1 MEDIRADVCV
11 IGAGSGGLSVA
22 SGAAQLGAK
31 TVLIERGAMGGDC
44 LNVGCVP
51 SKALLH
57 VAHTASLIRRAG
69 PLGISVS
76 EPEVDYAGAMA
87 HVRRAIERIEPHD
100 SQERFE
106 GLGVRVIRDTG
117 RFIDARRVQAGDARI
132 RAKYFVIATGSAPA
146 VPAIP
151 GLDAVP
157 FLTNETLFSR
167 TEAPRHLAIIGAGP
181 IGVEMAQAHQ
191 RLGCQV
197 TLIEA
202 QPRILPRDDAELSAL
217 LAEQL
222 QADGIDLHL
231 GTTVAAVS
239 GKAGDIRVDLQA
251 ADGSAKGAIQ
261 EPAQE
266 PVQASHLLI
275 AAGRRPVTDGLG
287 LDAAGIRHSEAG
299 IAVGPNLRTN
309 RRHVFAMGDV
319 IGGEGFTHLAG
330 HHASVVV
337 REMLF
342 RLPSR
347 VATSAIPRVTYTAPE
362 LAQIGLTEAEA
373 TAAGLAPRTETLRV
387 DGNDRFVAENIASG
401 PEAGLAKLVFD
412 GRRGK
417 LIGAAILAPGA
428 GDLIGPLGHVIEGR
442 LKLSAIA
449 SQMLPYPTHAE
460 IPKRAAG
467 MHLATALF
475 APRTRRL
482 ISWLLKLPG

>member
-11 IGAGSGGLSVA
+11 IGAGSGGLNVA

-31 TVLIERGAMGGDC
+31 AVLIERGAMGGDC

-117 RFIDARRVQAGDARI
+117 RFIDARTVQAGDSRI

-146 VPAIP
+146 IPAIP
-151 GLDAVP
+151 GLDSVP
-157 FLTNETLFSR
+157 FLTNESLFSR

-202 QPRILPRDDAELSAL
+202 QSSILPRDDAELSAL
-217 LAEQL
+217 LAQQL
-222 QADGIDLHL
+222 QGDGVDLRL

-239 GKAGDIRVDLQA
+239 GKAGDIRVELQA

-261 EPAQE
+261 DSI
-266 PVQASHLLI
+266 QASHLLI
-275 AAGRRPVTDGLG
+275 ATGRRPVTDGLG
-287 LDAAGIRHSEAG
+287 LEAAGITHSAAG

-319 IGGEGFTHLAG
+319 IGGEGFTHLAA
-330 HHASVVV
+330 HHASVIV

-442 LKLSAIA
+442 LKLSAVA

-467 MHLATALF
+467 MHLAEVLF

>member
-11 IGAGSGGLSVA
+11 IGAGSGGLNVA

-31 TVLIERGAMGGDC
+31 AVLIERGAMGGDC

-117 RFIDARRVQAGDARI
+117 RFIDARTVQAGDSRI

-146 VPAIP
+146 IPAIP
-151 GLDAVP
+151 GLDSVP
-157 FLTNETLFSR
+157 FLTNESLFSR

-202 QPRILPRDDAELSAL
+202 QSSILPRDDAELSAL

-222 QADGIDLHL
+222 QGDGVDLRL

-239 GKAGDIRVDLQA
+239 GKAGDIQVELQA
-251 ADGSAKGAIQ
+251 ADGSAENAIQ
-261 EPAQE
+261 DPI
-266 PVQASHLLI
+266 QASHLLI
-275 AAGRRPVTDGLG
+275 ATGRRPVTDGLG
-287 LDAAGIRHSEAG
+287 LDAAGITHSAAG

-319 IGGEGFTHLAG
+319 IGGEGFTHLAA
-330 HHASVVV
+330 HHASVIV

-373 TAAGLAPRTETLRV
+373 AAAGLAPCTETLRV

-417 LIGAAILAPGA
+417 LVGAAILAPGA

-442 LKLSAIA
+442 LKLSAVA

-467 MHLATALF
+467 MHLAEVLF

>member
-11 IGAGSGGLSVA
+11 IGAGSGGLNVA

-117 RFIDARRVQAGDARI
+117 RFIDARTVQAGDSRI

-146 VPAIP
+146 IPAIP
-151 GLDAVP
+151 GLDSVP

-217 LAEQL
+217 LTGQL
-222 QADGIDLHL
+222 QADGIDLRL
-231 GTTVAAVS
+231 GATVAAVS
-239 GKAGDIRVDLQA
+239 GKAGDIRVELQTS
-251 ADGSAKGAIQ
+251 DGNAQ

-266 PVQASHLLI
+266 PIKVSHLLI
-275 AAGRRPVTDGLG
+275 ATGRRPVTDGLG
-287 LDAAGIRHSEAG
+287 LDTAGITHSAAG

-319 IGGEGFTHLAG
+319 IGGEGFTHLAA
-330 HHASVVV
+330 HHASVIV

-417 LIGAAILAPGA
+417 LIGASILAPGA

-442 LKLSAIA
+442 LKLSAVA

-467 MHLATALF
+467 MHLAEVLF

>member
-1 MEDIRADVCV
+1 MEAIRADVCV
-11 IGAGSGGLSVA
+11 IGAGSGGLNVA

-117 RFIDARRVQAGDARI
+117 RFIDARTVQAGDSRI

-146 VPAIP
+146 IPAIP
-151 GLDAVP
+151 GLDSVP

-202 QPRILPRDDAELSAL
+202 QSSILPRDDAELSAL
-217 LAEQL
+217 LAQQL
-222 QADGIDLHL
+222 QGDGVDLRL
-231 GTTVAAVS
+231 GATVAAVS
-239 GKAGDIRVDLQA
+239 GKAGDIRVELQA
-251 ADGSAKGAIQ
+251 GDGSAKGAIQ
-261 EPAQE
+261 DSI
-266 PVQASHLLI
+266 QASHLLI
-275 AAGRRPVTDGLG
+275 ATGRRPVTDGLG
-287 LDAAGIRHSEAG
+287 LDAAGITHSAAG

-319 IGGEGFTHLAG
+319 IGGEGFTHLAA
-330 HHASVVV
+330 HHASVIV

-417 LIGAAILAPGA
+417 LVGAAILAPGA

-442 LKLSAIA
+442 LKLSAVA

-467 MHLATALF
+467 MHLAEVLF

>member
-11 IGAGSGGLSVA
+11 IGAGSGGLNVA

-31 TVLIERGAMGGDC
+31 AVLIERGAMGGDC

-117 RFIDARRVQAGDARI
+117 RFIDARTVQAGDSRI

-146 VPAIP
+146 IPAIP
-151 GLDAVP
+151 GLDSVP
-157 FLTNETLFSR
+157 FLTNESLFSR

-202 QPRILPRDDAELSAL
+202 QSSILPRDDAELSAL
-217 LAEQL
+217 LTQQL
-222 QADGIDLHL
+222 RADGVDLRL
-231 GTTVAAVS
+231 GATVAAVS
-239 GKAGDIRVDLQA
+239 GKAGDIQVELQA
-251 ADGSAKGAIQ
+251 GDGSAKDSIQ
-261 EPAQE
+261 
-266 PVQASHLLI
+266 VSIQASHLLI
-275 AAGRRPVTDGLG
+275 ATGRRPVTDGLG
-287 LDAAGIRHSEAG
+287 LDAAGITHSAAG

-319 IGGEGFTHLAG
+319 IGGEGFTHLAA
-330 HHASVVV
+330 HHASVIV

-442 LKLSAIA
+442 LKLSAVA

-467 MHLATALF
+467 MHLAEVLF

>member
-1 MEDIRADVCV
+1 M
-11 IGAGSGGLSVA
+11 A

-57 VAHTASLIRRAG
+57 VAHTASLIRHAG

-106 GLGVRVIRDTG
+106 SLGVRVIRDTG
-117 RFIDARRVQAGDARI
+117 RFIDARTVQAGDARI

-217 LAEQL
+217 LAGHLE
-222 QADGIDLHL
+222 ADGIDLRL

-261 EPAQE
+261 DSI
-266 PVQASHLLI
+266 QATHLLI

-330 HHASVVV
+330 HHASVIV

-347 VATSAIPRVTYTAPE
+347 VATSAVPRVTYT
-362 LAQIGLTEAEA
+362 
-373 TAAGLAPRTETLRV
+373 
-387 DGNDRFVAENIASG
+387 
-401 PEAGLAKLVFD
+401 
-412 GRRGK
+412 
-417 LIGAAILAPGA
+417 
-428 GDLIGPLGHVIEGR
+428 
-442 LKLSAIA
+442 
-449 SQMLPYPTHAE
+449 
-460 IPKRAAG
+460 
-467 MHLATALF
+467 
-475 APRTRRL
+475 
-482 ISWLLKLPG
+482 

>member
-11 IGAGSGGLSVA
+11 IGAGSGGLNVA

-31 TVLIERGAMGGDC
+31 AVLIERGAMGGDC

-117 RFIDARRVQAGDARI
+117 RFIDARTVQAGDSRI

-146 VPAIP
+146 IPAIP
-151 GLDAVP
+151 GLDSVP
-157 FLTNETLFSR
+157 FLTNESLFSR

-202 QPRILPRDDAELSAL
+202 QSSILPRDDAELSAL

-222 QADGIDLHL
+222 QGDGVDLRL

-239 GKAGDIRVDLQA
+239 GKAGDIQVELQA
-251 ADGSAKGAIQ
+251 ADGSAENAIQ
-261 EPAQE
+261 DPI
-266 PVQASHLLI
+266 QASHLLI
-275 AAGRRPVTDGLG
+275 ATGRRPVTDGLG
-287 LDAAGIRHSEAG
+287 LEAAGITHSAAG

-319 IGGEGFTHLAG
+319 IGGEGFTHLAA
-330 HHASVVV
+330 HHASVIV

-373 TAAGLAPRTETLRV
+373 AAAGLAPCTETLRV

-417 LIGAAILAPGA
+417 PVGAAILAPGA

-442 LKLSAIA
+442 LKLSAVA

-467 MHLATALF
+467 MHLAEVLF

>member
-11 IGAGSGGLSVA
+11 IGAGSGGLNVA

-31 TVLIERGAMGGDC
+31 AVLIERGAMGGDC

-117 RFIDARRVQAGDARI
+117 RFIDARTVQAGDSRI

-146 VPAIP
+146 IPAIP
-151 GLDAVP
+151 GLDSVP
-157 FLTNETLFSR
+157 FLTNESLFSR

-202 QPRILPRDDAELSAL
+202 QSSILPRDDAELSAL

-222 QADGIDLHL
+222 QGDGVDLRL

-239 GKAGDIRVDLQA
+239 GKAGDIQVELQA
-251 ADGSAKGAIQ
+251 ADGSAENAIQ
-261 EPAQE
+261 DPI
-266 PVQASHLLI
+266 QASHLLI
-275 AAGRRPVTDGLG
+275 ATGRRPVTDGLG
-287 LDAAGIRHSEAG
+287 LDAAGITHSAAG

-319 IGGEGFTHLAG
+319 IGGEGFTHLAA
-330 HHASVVV
+330 HHASVIV

-417 LIGAAILAPGA
+417 LVGAAILAPGA

-442 LKLSAIA
+442 LKLSAVA
-449 SQMLPYPTHAE
+449 SQMLPYPTHVE

-467 MHLATALF
+467 MHLAEVLF

>member
-11 IGAGSGGLSVA
+11 IGAGSGGLNVA

-87 HVRRAIERIEPHD
+87 HVRRAIARIEPHD

-106 GLGVRVIRDTG
+106 GLGVRVLRDTG
-117 RFIDARRVQAGDARI
+117 RFIDARTVQAGDSRI

-146 VPAIP
+146 IPAIP
-151 GLDAVP
+151 GLDSVP

-202 QPRILPRDDAELSAL
+202 QSSILPRDDAELSAL
-217 LAEQL
+217 LTQQL
-222 QADGIDLHL
+222 RADGVDLRL

-239 GKAGDIRVDLQA
+239 GKAGDIQVELQA
-251 ADGSAKGAIQ
+251 ADGSAEGAIQ
-261 EPAQE
+261 DPI
-266 PVQASHLLI
+266 QASHLLI
-275 AAGRRPVTDGLG
+275 ATGRRPVTDGLG
-287 LDAAGIRHSEAG
+287 LDAAGITHSAAG

-319 IGGEGFTHLAG
+319 IGGEGFTHLAA
-330 HHASVVV
+330 HHASVIV

-442 LKLSAIA
+442 LKLSAVA
-449 SQMLPYPTHAE
+449 SQVLPYPTHAE

-467 MHLATALF
+467 MHLAEVLF

>member
-11 IGAGSGGLSVA
+11 IGAGSGGLNVA

-31 TVLIERGAMGGDC
+31 AVLIERGAMGGDC

-117 RFIDARRVQAGDARI
+117 RFIDARTVQAGDSRI

-146 VPAIP
+146 IPAIP
-151 GLDAVP
+151 GLDSVP
-157 FLTNETLFSR
+157 FLTNESLFSR

-202 QPRILPRDDAELSAL
+202 QSSILPRDDAELSAL
-217 LAEQL
+217 LTQQL
-222 QADGIDLHL
+222 RADGVDLRL
-231 GTTVAAVS
+231 GATVAAVS
-239 GKAGDIRVDLQA
+239 GKAGDIQVELQA
-251 ADGSAKGAIQ
+251 GDGSAKGAIQ
-261 EPAQE
+261 DSI
-266 PVQASHLLI
+266 QASHLLI
-275 AAGRRPVTDGLG
+275 ATGRRPVTDGLG
-287 LDAAGIRHSEAG
+287 LDAAGITHSAAG

-319 IGGEGFTHLAG
+319 IGGEGFTHLAA
-330 HHASVVV
+330 HHASVIV

-417 LIGAAILAPGA
+417 LVGAAILAPGA

-442 LKLSAIA
+442 LKLSAVA

-467 MHLATALF
+467 MHLAEVLF

>member
-11 IGAGSGGLSVA
+11 IGAGSGGLNVA

-31 TVLIERGAMGGDC
+31 AVLIERGAMGGDC

-87 HVRRAIERIEPHD
+87 HVRRAIERVEPHD

-117 RFIDARRVQAGDARI
+117 RFIDARTVQAGDSRI

-146 VPAIP
+146 IPAIP
-151 GLDAVP
+151 GLDSVP
-157 FLTNETLFSR
+157 FLTNESLFSR

-181 IGVEMAQAHQ
+181 IGVEMAQAHR

-202 QPRILPRDDAELSAL
+202 QSSILPRDDAELSAL

-222 QADGIDLHL
+222 QGDGVDLRL

-239 GKAGDIRVDLQA
+239 GKAGDIRVELQA
-251 ADGSAKGAIQ
+251 GDGSAKGAIQ
-261 EPAQE
+261 DSI
-266 PVQASHLLI
+266 QASHLLI
-275 AAGRRPVTDGLG
+275 ATGRRPVTDGLG
-287 LDAAGIRHSEAG
+287 LDAAGITHSAAG
-299 IAVGPNLRTN
+299 IVVGPNLRTN

-319 IGGEGFTHLAG
+319 IGGEGFTHLAA
-330 HHASVVV
+330 HHASVIV

-373 TAAGLAPRTETLRV
+373 AAAGLAPRTETLRV

-417 LIGAAILAPGA
+417 LVGAAILAPGA

-442 LKLSAIA
+442 LKLSAVA

-467 MHLATALF
+467 MHLAEVLF

>member
-11 IGAGSGGLSVA
+11 IGAGSGGLNVA

-76 EPEVDYAGAMA
+76 EPEVDYAGTMA

-106 GLGVRVIRDTG
+106 SLGVRVIRDTG
-117 RFIDARRVQAGDARI
+117 HFIDARTVQAGDSRI

-146 VPAIP
+146 IPAIP
-151 GLDAVP
+151 GLDSVP
-157 FLTNETLFSR
+157 FLTNESLFSR

-202 QPRILPRDDAELSAL
+202 QSSILPRDDAELSAL
-217 LAEQL
+217 LARQL
-222 QADGIDLHL
+222 RADGVDLRL

-239 GKAGDIRVDLQA
+239 GKAGDIRVELQA
-251 ADGSAKGAIQ
+251 GDGSAKGAIQ
-261 EPAQE
+261 DSI
-266 PVQASHLLI
+266 QASHLLI
-275 AAGRRPVTDGLG
+275 ATGRRPVTDGLG
-287 LDAAGIRHSEAG
+287 LDAAGITHSAAG

-319 IGGEGFTHLAG
+319 IGGEGFTHLAA
-330 HHASVVV
+330 HHASVIV

-417 LIGAAILAPGA
+417 LVGAAILAPGA
-428 GDLIGPLGHVIEGR
+428 GDLIGPLGQVIEGR
-442 LKLSAIA
+442 LKLSAVA

-467 MHLATALF
+467 MHLAEVLF

>member
-1 MEDIRADVCV
+1 MEAIRADVCV

-76 EPEVDYAGAMA
+76 EPEVDYASAIA

-117 RFIDARRVQAGDARI
+117 RFIDARTMQAGDSRI

-151 GLDAVP
+151 GLDSVP
-157 FLTNETLFSR
+157 FLTNETLFSQ

-202 QPRILPRDDAELSAL
+202 QSSILPRDDAELSAL
-217 LAEQL
+217 LAGHL
-222 QADGIDLHL
+222 QADGVDLRL

-251 ADGSAKGAIQ
+251 GDGSAKGAIQ
-261 EPAQE
+261 DSI
-266 PVQASHLLI
+266 QASHLLI
-275 AAGRRPVTDGLG
+275 ATGRRPVTDGLG
-287 LDAAGIRHSEAG
+287 LDAAGISHSAAG

-412 GRRGK
+412 GRLGK
-417 LIGAAILAPGA
+417 LIGASILAPGA

-442 LKLSAIA
+442 LKLSAVA

-475 APRTRRL
+475 APRTQRL

>member
-11 IGAGSGGLSVA
+11 IGAGSGGLNVA

-31 TVLIERGAMGGDC
+31 AVLIERGAMGGDC

-117 RFIDARRVQAGDARI
+117 HFIDARTVQAGDSRI

-146 VPAIP
+146 IPAIP
-151 GLDAVP
+151 GLDSVP
-157 FLTNETLFSR
+157 FLTNESLFSR

-202 QPRILPRDDAELSAL
+202 QSSILPRDDAELSAL
-217 LAEQL
+217 LAQQL
-222 QADGIDLHL
+222 RADGVDLRL

-239 GKAGDIRVDLQA
+239 GKAGDIRVELQA
-251 ADGSAKGAIQ
+251 GDGSAKGAIQ
-261 EPAQE
+261 DSI
-266 PVQASHLLI
+266 QASHLLI
-275 AAGRRPVTDGLG
+275 ATGRRPVTDGLG
-287 LDAAGIRHSEAG
+287 LDAAGITHSAAG

-319 IGGEGFTHLAG
+319 IGGEGFTHLAA
-330 HHASVVV
+330 HHASVIV

-373 TAAGLAPRTETLRV
+373 TAAVLAPRTETLRV

-442 LKLSAIA
+442 LKLSAVA

-467 MHLATALF
+467 MHLAEVLF

>member
-11 IGAGSGGLSVA
+11 IGAGSGGLNVA

-57 VAHTASLIRRAG
+57 VAHTTSLIRRAG

-117 RFIDARRVQAGDARI
+117 RFTNARTVQAGDSRI

-146 VPAIP
+146 IPAIP
-151 GLDAVP
+151 GLDSVP
-157 FLTNETLFSR
+157 FLTNENLFSR

-202 QPRILPRDDAELSAL
+202 QSSILPTDDAELSAL
-217 LAEQL
+217 LTEQL
-222 QADGIDLHL
+222 RADGVDLRL
-231 GTTVAAVS
+231 GAAVAAVS
-239 GKAGDIRVDLQA
+239 GKAGDIRIEMQA
-251 ADGSAKGAIQ
+251 GDGST
-261 EPAQE
+261 PDMT
-266 PVQASHLLI
+266 QASHLLI
-275 AAGRRPVTDGLG
+275 ATGRRPVIDGLG
-287 LDAAGIRHSEAG
+287 LDAAGITHSPAG

-319 IGGEGFTHLAG
+319 IGGEGFTHLAA
-330 HHASVVV
+330 HHASVIV

-347 VATSAIPRVTYTAPE
+347 VSTSAIPRVTFTAPE

-373 TAAGLAPRTETLRV
+373 SAAGLAPRTETLRV
-387 DGNDRFVAENIASG
+387 DGNDRFVAENIGSG

-412 GRRGK
+412 GRCGK
-417 LIGAAILAPGA
+417 LVGAAILAPGA
-428 GDLIGPLGHVIEGR
+428 GDLIGQLGHVIEGR
-442 LKLSAIA
+442 LKLSAVA

-467 MHLATALF
+467 MHLAKALF

>member
-11 IGAGSGGLSVA
+11 IGAGSGGLNVA

-100 SQERFE
+100 SKERFE
-106 GLGVRVIRDTG
+106 SLGVRVIRDTG
-117 RFIDARRVQAGDARI
+117 RFIDARTVQAGDARI

-167 TEAPRHLAIIGAGP
+167 SEAPRHLAIIGAGP

-217 LAEQL
+217 LAAQL
-222 QADGIDLHL
+222 QADGVTLRL
-231 GTTVAAVS
+231 CATVAAVS
-239 GKAGDIRVDLQA
+239 GKAGDIRIELHSS
-251 ADGSAKGAIQ
+251 DGTAPG
-261 EPAQE
+261 PAQE
-266 PVQASHLLI
+266 PVQATHLLI

-287 LDAAGIRHSEAG
+287 LDAAGIRHSKAG

-330 HHASVVV
+330 HHASVIV

-347 VATSAIPRVTYTAPE
+347 VATSAVPRVTYTAPE

-373 TAAGLAPRTETLRV
+373 SAAGLAPRAETLRV
-387 DGNDRFVAENIASG
+387 DGNDRFVAENIAIG

-467 MHLATALF
+467 MHLAKALF

>member
-11 IGAGSGGLSVA
+11 IGAGSGGLNVA

-31 TVLIERGAMGGDC
+31 AVLIERGAMGGDC

-87 HVRRAIERIEPHD
+87 HVRRAIKRIEPHD

-117 RFIDARRVQAGDARI
+117 RFIDARTVQAGDSRI

-146 VPAIP
+146 IPAIP
-151 GLDAVP
+151 GLDSVP
-157 FLTNETLFSR
+157 FLTNESLFSR

-202 QPRILPRDDAELSAL
+202 QSSILPRDDAELSAL
-217 LAEQL
+217 LTQQL
-222 QADGIDLHL
+222 RADGVDLRL
-231 GTTVAAVS
+231 GATVAAVS
-239 GKAGDIRVDLQA
+239 GKAGDIQVELQA
-251 ADGSAKGAIQ
+251 GDGSAKDSIQ
-261 EPAQE
+261 DSI
-266 PVQASHLLI
+266 QASHLLI
-275 AAGRRPVTDGLG
+275 ATGRRPVTDGLG
-287 LDAAGIRHSEAG
+287 LDAAGITHSAAG

-319 IGGEGFTHLAG
+319 IGGEGFTHLAA
-330 HHASVVV
+330 HHASVIV

-442 LKLSAIA
+442 LKLSAVA

-467 MHLATALF
+467 MHLAEVLF

>member
-117 RFIDARRVQAGDARI
+117 RFIDARTVQAGDSRI

-151 GLDAVP
+151 GLDSVP

-202 QPRILPRDDAELSAL
+202 QSSILPRDDAELSAL
-217 LAEQL
+217 LAGHL
-222 QADGIDLHL
+222 QADGVDLRL

-251 ADGSAKGAIQ
+251 GDGSAKGAIQ
-261 EPAQE
+261 DSI
-266 PVQASHLLI
+266 QASHLLI
-275 AAGRRPVTDGLG
+275 ATGRRPVTDGLG
-287 LDAAGIRHSEAG
+287 LDAAGISHSAAG
-299 IAVGPNLRTN
+299 IAAGPNLRTN

-412 GRRGK
+412 GRLGK
-417 LIGAAILAPGA
+417 LIGASILAPGA

-442 LKLSAIA
+442 LKLSAVA

-475 APRTRRL
+475 APRTQRL

>member
-1 MEDIRADVCV
+1 
-11 IGAGSGGLSVA
+11 
-22 SGAAQLGAK
+22 
-31 TVLIERGAMGGDC
+31 

-100 SQERFE
+100 SEERFE

-117 RFIDARRVQAGDARI
+117 RFIDARTVQAGDSSI

-151 GLDAVP
+151 GLDGVP
-157 FLTNETLFSR
+157 FLTNETLFSQ
-167 TEAPRHLAIIGAGP
+167 TEAPRHIAIIGAGA

-202 QPRILPRDDAELSAL
+202 QSSILPRDDAELSAL
-217 LAEQL
+217 LAGHL
-222 QADGIDLHL
+222 QADGVDLRL

-251 ADGSAKGAIQ
+251 GDGSAKGATQDSI
-261 EPAQE
+261 
-266 PVQASHLLI
+266 QASHLLI
-275 AAGRRPVTDGLG
+275 ATGRRPVTDGLG
-287 LDAAGIRHSEAG
+287 LDAAGISHSAAG

-417 LIGAAILAPGA
+417 LIGASFLAPGA

-442 LKLSAIA
+442 LKLSAVA

>member
-11 IGAGSGGLSVA
+11 IGAGSGGLNVA

-117 RFIDARRVQAGDARI
+117 RFIDARTVQAGDSRI

-146 VPAIP
+146 IPAIP
-151 GLDAVP
+151 GLDSVP

-217 LAEQL
+217 LTGQL
-222 QADGIDLHL
+222 QADGIDLRL
-231 GTTVAAVS
+231 GATVAAVS
-239 GKAGDIRVDLQA
+239 GKAGDIRVELQTS
-251 ADGSAKGAIQ
+251 DGTAQ

-266 PVQASHLLI
+266 PIKVSHLLI
-275 AAGRRPVTDGLG
+275 ATGRRPVTDGLG
-287 LDAAGIRHSEAG
+287 LDTAGITHSAAG

-319 IGGEGFTHLAG
+319 IGGEGFTHLAA
-330 HHASVVV
+330 HHASVIV

-417 LIGAAILAPGA
+417 LIGASILAPGA

-442 LKLSAIA
+442 LKLSAVA

-467 MHLATALF
+467 MHLAEVLF

>member
-11 IGAGSGGLSVA
+11 IGAGSGGLNVA

-117 RFIDARRVQAGDARI
+117 RFIDARTVQAGDSRI

-146 VPAIP
+146 IPAIP
-151 GLDAVP
+151 GLDSVP

-217 LAEQL
+217 LTGQL
-222 QADGIDLHL
+222 QADGIDLRL
-231 GTTVAAVS
+231 GATVAAVS
-239 GKAGDIRVDLQA
+239 GKAGDIRVELQTS
-251 ADGSAKGAIQ
+251 DGTAQK
-261 EPAQE
+261 PAQE
-266 PVQASHLLI
+266 PIKVSHLLI
-275 AAGRRPVTDGLG
+275 ATGRRPVTDGLG
-287 LDAAGIRHSEAG
+287 LDTAGITHSAAG

-319 IGGEGFTHLAG
+319 IGGEGFTHLAA
-330 HHASVVV
+330 HHASVIV

-417 LIGAAILAPGA
+417 LIGASILAPGA

-442 LKLSAIA
+442 LKLSAVA

-467 MHLATALF
+467 MHLAEVLF

>member
-87 HVRRAIERIEPHD
+87 HVQRAIERIEPHD

-106 GLGVRVIRDTG
+106 SLGVRVIRDTG
-117 RFIDARRVQAGDARI
+117 RFIDARTVKAGDARI

-217 LAEQL
+217 LAAQL
-222 QADGIDLHL
+222 QADGIDLRL

-261 EPAQE
+261 DSL
-266 PVQASHLLI
+266 QATHLLI

-299 IAVGPNLRTN
+299 IAVGSNLRTN

-330 HHASVVV
+330 HHASVIV

-347 VATSAIPRVTYTAPE
+347 VATSAVPRVTYTAPE

-373 TAAGLAPRTETLRV
+373 SAAGLAPRTETLRV

-417 LIGAAILAPGA
+417 LIGAAILA
-428 GDLIGPLGHVIEGR
+428 
-442 LKLSAIA
+442 
-449 SQMLPYPTHAE
+449 
-460 IPKRAAG
+460 
-467 MHLATALF
+467 
-475 APRTRRL
+475 
-482 ISWLLKLPG
+482 

>member
-117 RFIDARRVQAGDARI
+117 RFIDARTVQAGDARI

-217 LAEQL
+217 LAAQL
-222 QADGIDLHL
+222 QADGVTLRL
-231 GTTVAAVS
+231 GASVAAVS
-239 GKAGDIRVDLQA
+239 GKAGDIQIELHSS
-251 ADGSAKGAIQ
+251 DGTTRD
-261 EPAQE
+261 PAQE
-266 PVQASHLLI
+266 PVKASHLLI
-275 AAGRRPVTDGLG
+275 AAGRLPVTDGLG

-330 HHASVVV
+330 HHASVIV

-347 VATSAIPRVTYTAPE
+347 VATSAVPRVTYTAPE

-373 TAAGLAPRTETLRV
+373 SAAGLTPRTETLRV

-412 GRRGK
+412 GHRGR

-449 SQMLPYPTHAE
+449 SQILPYPTHAE

-467 MHLATALF
+467 MHLAKALF

>member
-1 MEDIRADVCV
+1 
-11 IGAGSGGLSVA
+11 
-22 SGAAQLGAK
+22 
-31 TVLIERGAMGGDC
+31 
-44 LNVGCVP
+44 
-51 SKALLH
+51 
-57 VAHTASLIRRAG
+57 
-69 PLGISVS
+69 
-76 EPEVDYAGAMA
+76 
-87 HVRRAIERIEPHD
+87 
-100 SQERFE
+100 
-106 GLGVRVIRDTG
+106 
-117 RFIDARRVQAGDARI
+117 
-132 RAKYFVIATGSAPA
+132 
-146 VPAIP
+146 IP
-151 GLDAVP
+151 GLDGVP
-157 FLTNETLFSR
+157 FLTNETLFSQ
-167 TEAPRHLAIIGAGP
+167 TEAPRHIAIIGAGA

-202 QPRILPRDDAELSAL
+202 QSSILPRDDAELSAL
-217 LAEQL
+217 LAGHL
-222 QADGIDLHL
+222 QADGVDLRL

-251 ADGSAKGAIQ
+251 GDGSAKGATQDSI
-261 EPAQE
+261 
-266 PVQASHLLI
+266 QASHLLI
-275 AAGRRPVTDGLG
+275 ATGRRPVTDGLG
-287 LDAAGIRHSEAG
+287 LDAAGISHSAAG

-417 LIGAAILAPGA
+417 LIGASFLAPGA

-442 LKLSAIA
+442 LKLSAVA

>member
-11 IGAGSGGLSVA
+11 IGAGSGGLNVA

-31 TVLIERGAMGGDC
+31 AVLIERGAMGGDC

-117 RFIDARRVQAGDARI
+117 RFIDARTVQAGDSRI

-146 VPAIP
+146 IPAIP
-151 GLDAVP
+151 GLDSVP

-202 QPRILPRDDAELSAL
+202 QSSILPRDDAELSAL
-217 LAEQL
+217 LAQQL
-222 QADGIDLHL
+222 QGDGVDLRL

-239 GKAGDIRVDLQA
+239 GKAGDIRVELQA
-251 ADGSAKGAIQ
+251 GDGSAKGAIQ
-261 EPAQE
+261 DSI
-266 PVQASHLLI
+266 QASHLLI
-275 AAGRRPVTDGLG
+275 ATGRRPVTDGLG
-287 LDAAGIRHSEAG
+287 LEAAGITHSAAG

-319 IGGEGFTHLAG
+319 IGGEGFTHLAA
-330 HHASVVV
+330 HHASVIV

-373 TAAGLAPRTETLRV
+373 TTAGLAPRTETLRV
-387 DGNDRFVAENIASG
+387 DGNDRFVAEDIASG

-442 LKLSAIA
+442 LKLSAVA

-467 MHLATALF
+467 MHLAEVLF

>member
-11 IGAGSGGLSVA
+11 IGAGSGGLNLA

-31 TVLIERGAMGGDC
+31 TVLIERGATGGDC

-87 HVRRAIERIEPHD
+87 HVRRAIGRIEPHD

-117 RFIDARRVQAGDARI
+117 RFIDARTVQAGDSRI

-146 VPAIP
+146 IPAIP
-151 GLDAVP
+151 GLDSIP

-202 QPRILPRDDAELSAL
+202 QSSILPRDDSELSAL
-217 LAEQL
+217 LAKQL
-222 QADGIDLHL
+222 QADGVDLWL

-239 GKAGDIRVDLQA
+239 GKAGDIRIELQA
-251 ADGSAKGAIQ
+251 GDGSTSDTI
-261 EPAQE
+261 
-266 PVQASHLLI
+266 QASHLLI
-275 AAGRRPVTDGLG
+275 ATGRRPVTDGLG
-287 LDAAGIRHSEAG
+287 LDAAGIIHNAAG

-319 IGGEGFTHLAG
+319 IGGEGFTHLAA
-330 HHASVVV
+330 HHASVIV

-342 RLPSR
+342 RLPSQ

-373 TAAGLAPRTETLRV
+373 SAAGLAPRTETLRV
-387 DGNDRFVAENIASG
+387 DGNDRFVAENIGSG

-412 GRRGK
+412 SRRGK

-442 LKLSAIA
+442 LKLSAVA

-467 MHLATALF
+467 MHLAKALF

>member
-11 IGAGSGGLSVA
+11 IGAGSGGLNVA

-31 TVLIERGAMGGDC
+31 AVLIERGAMGGDC

-117 RFIDARRVQAGDARI
+117 RFIDARTVQAGDSRI

-146 VPAIP
+146 IPAIP
-151 GLDAVP
+151 GLDSVP

-217 LAEQL
+217 LTGQL
-222 QADGIDLHL
+222 QADGIDLRL
-231 GTTVAAVS
+231 GATVAAVS
-239 GKAGDIRVDLQA
+239 GKAGDIRVELQTS
-251 ADGSAKGAIQ
+251 DGT
-261 EPAQE
+261 AQE
-266 PVQASHLLI
+266 PIKVSHLLI
-275 AAGRRPVTDGLG
+275 ATGRRPVTDGLG
-287 LDAAGIRHSEAG
+287 
-299 IAVGPNLRTN
+299 
-309 RRHVFAMGDV
+309 
-319 IGGEGFTHLAG
+319 
-330 HHASVVV
+330 
-337 REMLF
+337 
-342 RLPSR
+342 
-347 VATSAIPRVTYTAPE
+347 
-362 LAQIGLTEAEA
+362 
-373 TAAGLAPRTETLRV
+373 
-387 DGNDRFVAENIASG
+387 
-401 PEAGLAKLVFD
+401 
-412 GRRGK
+412 
-417 LIGAAILAPGA
+417 
-428 GDLIGPLGHVIEGR
+428 
-442 LKLSAIA
+442 
-449 SQMLPYPTHAE
+449 
-460 IPKRAAG
+460 
-467 MHLATALF
+467 
-475 APRTRRL
+475 
-482 ISWLLKLPG
+482 

>member
-11 IGAGSGGLSVA
+11 IGAGSGGLNVA

-117 RFIDARRVQAGDARI
+117 RFIDARTVQAGDSRI

-146 VPAIP
+146 IPAIP
-151 GLDAVP
+151 GLDSVP

-217 LAEQL
+217 LTGQL
-222 QADGIDLHL
+222 QADGIDLRL
-231 GTTVAAVS
+231 GATVAAVS
-239 GKAGDIRVDLQA
+239 GKAGDIRVELQTS
-251 ADGSAKGAIQ
+251 DGTAQ

-266 PVQASHLLI
+266 PIKVSHLLI
-275 AAGRRPVTDGLG
+275 ATGRRPVTDGLG
-287 LDAAGIRHSEAG
+287 LDAAGITHSAAG

-319 IGGEGFTHLAG
+319 IGGEGFTHLAA
-330 HHASVVV
+330 HHASVIV

-417 LIGAAILAPGA
+417 LIGASILAPGA

-442 LKLSAIA
+442 LKLSAVA

-467 MHLATALF
+467 MHLAEVLF

>member
-11 IGAGSGGLSVA
+11 IGAGSGGLNVA

-31 TVLIERGAMGGDC
+31 TVLIEREAMGGDC

-132 RAKYFVIATGSAPA
+132 RAKYFVIATGSAPT

-151 GLDAVP
+151 GLDTVP

-167 TEAPRHLAIIGAGP
+167 TEAPGHLAIIGAGP

-197 TLIEA
+197 TLIEGR
-202 QPRILPRDDAELSAL
+202 PRILPRYDAELSAL

-222 QADGIDLHL
+222 QADGVTLRL

-239 GKAGDIRVDLQA
+239 GKAGDIRIEPHSS
-251 ADGSAKGAIQ
+251 DGTAPG
-261 EPAQE
+261 PAQE
-266 PVQASHLLI
+266 PVQATHLLF
-275 AAGRRPVTDGLG
+275 ATGRHPVTNGLG

-299 IAVGPNLRTN
+299 ITVGPNLRTN

-330 HHASVVV
+330 HHASVIV

-347 VATSAIPRVTYTAPE
+347 VATSAVPRVTYTAPE

-373 TAAGLAPRTETLRV
+373 SAAGLAPRTETLRV

-401 PEAGLAKLVFD
+401 PEAGLTKLVFD

>member
-11 IGAGSGGLSVA
+11 IGAGSGGLNVA

-117 RFIDARRVQAGDARI
+117 RFIDARTVQAGDSRI

-146 VPAIP
+146 IPAIP
-151 GLDAVP
+151 GLDSVP

-202 QPRILPRDDAELSAL
+202 QSSILPRDDAELSAL

-222 QADGIDLHL
+222 QGDGVDLRL

-239 GKAGDIRVDLQA
+239 GKAGDIRVELQA
-251 ADGSAKGAIQ
+251 GDGSAEGAIQ
-261 EPAQE
+261 DPI
-266 PVQASHLLI
+266 QASHLLI
-275 AAGRRPVTDGLG
+275 ATGRRPVTDGLG
-287 LDAAGIRHSEAG
+287 LDAAGITHSAAG

-319 IGGEGFTHLAG
+319 IGGEGFTHLAA
-330 HHASVVV
+330 HHASVIV

-417 LIGAAILAPGA
+417 LVGAAILAPGA

-442 LKLSAIA
+442 LKLSAVA

-467 MHLATALF
+467 MHLAEVLF

>member
-11 IGAGSGGLSVA
+11 IGAGSGGLNVA

-31 TVLIERGAMGGDC
+31 AVLIERGAMGGDC

-117 RFIDARRVQAGDARI
+117 RFIDARTVQAGDSRI

-146 VPAIP
+146 IPAIP
-151 GLDAVP
+151 GLDSVP
-157 FLTNETLFSR
+157 FLTNESLFSR

-202 QPRILPRDDAELSAL
+202 QSSILPRDDAELSAL

-222 QADGIDLHL
+222 QGDGVDLRL

-239 GKAGDIRVDLQA
+239 GKAGDIRVELQA
-251 ADGSAKGAIQ
+251 GDGSAKGAIQ
-261 EPAQE
+261 DSI
-266 PVQASHLLI
+266 QASHLLI
-275 AAGRRPVTDGLG
+275 ATGRRPVTDGLG
-287 LDAAGIRHSEAG
+287 LEAAGITHSAAG

-319 IGGEGFTHLAG
+319 IGGEGFTHLAA
-330 HHASVVV
+330 HHASVIV

-442 LKLSAIA
+442 LKLSAVA

-467 MHLATALF
+467 MHLAEVLF

>member
-11 IGAGSGGLSVA
+11 IGAGSGGLNVA

-31 TVLIERGAMGGDC
+31 AVLIERGAMGGDC

-117 RFIDARRVQAGDARI
+117 RFIDARTVQAGDSRI

-146 VPAIP
+146 IPAIP
-151 GLDAVP
+151 GLDSVP
-157 FLTNETLFSR
+157 FLTNESLFSR

-202 QPRILPRDDAELSAL
+202 QSSILPRDDAELSAL
-217 LAEQL
+217 LTQQL
-222 QADGIDLHL
+222 RADGVDLRL
-231 GTTVAAVS
+231 GATVAAVS
-239 GKAGDIRVDLQA
+239 GKAGDIQVELQA
-251 ADGSAKGAIQ
+251 GDGSAKDSIQ
-261 EPAQE
+261 DSI
-266 PVQASHLLI
+266 QASHLLI
-275 AAGRRPVTDGLG
+275 ATGRRPVTDGLG
-287 LDAAGIRHSEAG
+287 LDAAGITHSAAG

-319 IGGEGFTHLAG
+319 IGGEGFTHLAA
-330 HHASVVV
+330 HHASVIV

-417 LIGAAILAPGA
+417 LVGAAILAPGA

-442 LKLSAIA
+442 LKLSAVA

-467 MHLATALF
+467 MHLAEVLF

>member
-11 IGAGSGGLSVA
+11 IGAGSGGLNVA

-57 VAHTASLIRRAG
+57 VAHTASLIRHAG

-106 GLGVRVIRDTG
+106 SLGVRVIRDTG
-117 RFIDARRVQAGDARI
+117 RFIDARTVKAGDARI

-146 VPAIP
+146 VPTIP

-217 LAEQL
+217 LAAQL
-222 QADGIDLHL
+222 QADGVTLRL
-231 GTTVAAVS
+231 GATVTAVS
-239 GKAGDIRVDLQA
+239 GKAGDIWIELHSS
-251 ADGSAKGAIQ
+251 DGTAPG
-261 EPAQE
+261 PAQE
-266 PVQASHLLI
+266 PVQATHLLI

-330 HHASVVV
+330 HHASVIV

-347 VATSAIPRVTYTAPE
+347 VATSAVPRVTYTAPE

-373 TAAGLAPRTETLRV
+373 SAAGLAPRAETLRV

-467 MHLATALF
+467 MHLAKALF

>member
-106 GLGVRVIRDTG
+106 DLGVRVIRDTG
-117 RFIDARRVQAGDARI
+117 RFVDARTVQAGDAHI
-132 RAKYFVIATGSAPA
+132 RAKYFVIATGSAPT

-222 QADGIDLHL
+222 QTDGVTLRL
-231 GTTVAAVS
+231 GATVAAVS
-239 GKAGDIRVDLQA
+239 GKGDDIRIELHSSDGA
-251 ADGSAKGAIQ
+251 A
-261 EPAQE
+261 EE
-266 PVQASHLLI
+266 PVQATHLLI
-275 AAGRRPVTDGLG
+275 AAGRRPVTDALG

-309 RRHVFAMGDV
+309 RRHIFAMGDV

-330 HHASVVV
+330 HHASVIV

-347 VATSAIPRVTYTAPE
+347 VATRAVPRVTYTAPE

-373 TAAGLAPRTETLRV
+373 SAAGLAPRTETLRV

-460 IPKRAAG
+460 IPKHAAG
-467 MHLATALF
+467 MHLAKALF

>member
-117 RFIDARRVQAGDARI
+117 RFIDARTVQAGDARI

-217 LAEQL
+217 LAAQL
-222 QADGIDLHL
+222 QADGVTLRL
-231 GTTVAAVS
+231 GASVAAVS
-239 GKAGDIRVDLQA
+239 GKAGDIQIELHSS
-251 ADGSAKGAIQ
+251 DGTARD
-261 EPAQE
+261 PAQE
-266 PVQASHLLI
+266 PVKASHLLI
-275 AAGRRPVTDGLG
+275 AAGRLPVTDGLG

-319 IGGEGFTHLAG
+319 IGGEGYTHLAG
-330 HHASVVV
+330 HHASVIV

-347 VATSAIPRVTYTAPE
+347 VATSAVPRVTYTAPE

-373 TAAGLAPRTETLRV
+373 SAAGLAPRTETLRV

-412 GRRGK
+412 GRRGR

-428 GDLIGPLGHVIEGR
+428 GDLIGLLGHVIEGR

-449 SQMLPYPTHAE
+449 SQILPYPTHAE

-467 MHLATALF
+467 MHLAKALF

>member
-11 IGAGSGGLSVA
+11 IGAGSGGLNVA

-100 SQERFE
+100 SKERFE
-106 GLGVRVIRDTG
+106 SLGVRVIRDTG
-117 RFIDARRVQAGDARI
+117 RFIDARTVQAGDARI

-167 TEAPRHLAIIGAGP
+167 SEAPRHLAIIGAGP

-217 LAEQL
+217 LAAQL
-222 QADGIDLHL
+222 QADGVTLRL
-231 GTTVAAVS
+231 CATVAAVS
-239 GKAGDIRVDLQA
+239 GKAGDIRIELHSS
-251 ADGSAKGAIQ
+251 DGTAPG
-261 EPAQE
+261 PAQE
-266 PVQASHLLI
+266 PVQATHLLI

-287 LDAAGIRHSEAG
+287 LDAAGIRHSKAG

-330 HHASVVV
+330 HHASVIV

-347 VATSAIPRVTYTAPE
+347 VATSAVPRVTYTAPE

-373 TAAGLAPRTETLRV
+373 SAAGLAPRAETLRV
-387 DGNDRFVAENIASG
+387 DGNDRFVAENIAIG

-467 MHLATALF
+467 MHLAKALF
-475 APRTRRL
+475 APRTQRL

>member
-1 MEDIRADVCV
+1 MVQAMEDIRADVCV
-11 IGAGSGGLSVA
+11 IGAGSGGLNVA

-31 TVLIERGAMGGDC
+31 AVLIERGAMGGDC

-117 RFIDARRVQAGDARI
+117 RFIDARTVQAGDSRI

-146 VPAIP
+146 IPAIP
-151 GLDAVP
+151 GLDSVP
-157 FLTNETLFSR
+157 FLTNESLFSR

-202 QPRILPRDDAELSAL
+202 QSSILPRDDAELSAL
-217 LAEQL
+217 LTQQL
-222 QADGIDLHL
+222 RADGVDLRL

-239 GKAGDIRVDLQA
+239 GKAGDIQVELQA
-251 ADGSAKGAIQ
+251 GDGSAEGAIQ
-261 EPAQE
+261 DPI
-266 PVQASHLLI
+266 QASHLLI
-275 AAGRRPVTDGLG
+275 ATGRRPVTDGLG
-287 LDAAGIRHSEAG
+287 LEAAGITHSAAG

-319 IGGEGFTHLAG
+319 IGGEGFTHLAA
-330 HHASVVV
+330 HHASVIV

-417 LIGAAILAPGA
+417 LVGAAILAPGA

-442 LKLSAIA
+442 LKLSAVA

-467 MHLATALF
+467 MHLAEVLF